1 MSRPRAR
8 APPASICAAPS
19 PLHPAS
25 SRPPWLV
32 GIALRERGGRQEDTP
47 RRSRKVLVSIRVTA
61 LGSAC
66 DGLTVQDGSATAGGA
81 AMEGGEGARRCPALP
96 SLNCNMLLLPS
107 SLTFFPPAHLPSLP
121 SQPLHSPSSLPYA
134 SFLSPPCLSSLP
146 SPLAPCPSPSH
157 IERHSARHD
166 NGRARSTS
174 AAAIC
179 ADALISA
186 LNVAGF
192 SCAATPAATELEE
205 VVMDWMV
212 DLLGLPHGFLMR
224 HHLAGVHLADS
235 LVSNVHKW
243 LLTSFDCCCMW
254 TQVVLHV
261 DAGSVACGRRS
272 LKLWMLLRTYGVEGI
287 RAYITRH
294 VALAEWF
301 EEAVRQDERFQ
312 IVAMGDEEMRR
323 RGVHKSG
330 GEGRP
335 ACVPS
340 GNGRWTV
347 HRCLAATGDALLS
360 GKALQVMRQHGE
372 VWVDGNVATAST
384 VGRTGIG
391 SSNGG
396 GGLPGGSS
404 AGVTRA
410 GSWDDQGSQRD

>member
-1 MSRPRAR
+1 M
-8 APPASICAAPS
+8 
-19 PLHPAS
+19 
-25 SRPPWLV
+25 
-32 GIALRERGGRQEDTP
+32 
-47 RRSRKVLVSIRVTA
+47 
-61 LGSAC
+61 
-66 DGLTVQDGSATAGGA
+66 AGGHRPSGAGRA
-81 AMEGGEGARRCPALP
+81 ARGHAAEVQEVTP
-96 SLNCNMLLLPS
+96 
-107 SLTFFPPAHLPSLP
+107 
-121 SQPLHSPSSLPYA
+121 
-134 SFLSPPCLSSLP
+134 
-146 SPLAPCPSPSH
+146 PSPSTPPIPPPLLNPHPFSTPIPPLLHMHHRFAPHRH

-254 TQVVLHV
+254 TQVVQHV

>member
-1 MSRPRAR
+1 MPLFSLRLA
-8 APPASICAAPS
+8 S
-19 PLHPAS
+19 PLS
-25 SRPPWLV
+25 
-32 GIALRERGGRQEDTP
+32 
-47 RRSRKVLVSIRVTA
+47 
-61 LGSAC
+61 
-66 DGLTVQDGSATAGGA
+66 
-81 AMEGGEGARRCPALP
+81 
-96 SLNCNMLLLPS
+96 LLPS
-107 SLTFFPPAHLPSLP
+107 PPVLPLRFPSNRLTP
-121 SQPLHSPSSLPYA
+121 
-134 SFLSPPCLSSLP
+134 
-146 SPLAPCPSPSH
+146 PSPSTPPIPPPLLNPHPFSTPIPPLLHMHHRFAPHRH

-272 LKLWMLLRTYGVEGI
+272 LKLWMVLRTYGVEGI

-312 IVAMGDEEMRR
+312 AETHRQFFLRLSTPLSPTTPYVPLSLSSPTPLFPPSHSLTLACMQIVAMGDEEMRR

-340 GNGRWTV
+340 GSGRWTV

-372 VWVDGNVATAST
+372 LWVDGNVATAST